1 MRIAADNS
9 RVLPPGSTCLIDL
22 TGFLHRLAYMPGPHG
37 MDPTKVTSKKT
48 GEPTWGLVGTFNQL
62 NTLAKLGPA
71 RIIAFADSSRDG
83 FRQELL
89 PTYKRKSGNPY
100 IRQQLD
106 RLGNCLP
113 HLGIPVMGAREEFQG
128 MEAEDLVAKTVM
140 DSTELVVIVS
150 YDKDLLQLVGPKA
163 SHYNPQ
169 KKQLV
174 EAASID
180 EALRT
185 QFMPTKATLTGPDLA
200 VFLAVAGDETDGVKP
215 IGGIGRATLG
225 WYYEKL
231 PEGLSNPEKIEALAG
246 IDREI
251 KFVNSKPVT
260 ADWGQALI
268 NLQATDLQTERQR
281 SLPLGNIPDLK
292 PNKDAFRAVL
302 EELTMGSFLKNY
314 EPWFAPFARLNQP
327 VMEIS

>member
-1 MRIAADNS
+1 VRIAAENS

-37 MDPTKVTSKKT
+37 IDPIKVTSKKT

-62 NTLAKLGPA
+62 NTLARLCPG
-71 RIIAFADSSRDG
+71 RIIAFSDSSKDG
-83 FRQELL
+83 FRLELL

-100 IRQQLD
+100 IRHQLD
-106 RLGNCLP
+106 RLSNCLP
-113 HLGIPVMGAREEFQG
+113 HLGIQVFGAREEFPG
-128 MEAEDLVAKTVM
+128 MEAEDLIAKAVM
-140 DSTELVVIVS
+140 DEREPVVVVS
-150 YDKDLLQLVGPKA
+150 YDKDLLQLVGPRA

-174 EAASID
+174 EATSID
-180 EALRT
+180 EALKT
-185 QFMPTKATLTGPDLA
+185 QFMPTKANLTGPDLA
-200 VFLAVAGDETDGVKP
+200 VFLAVTGDETDGVKP

-231 PEGLSNPEKIEALAG
+231 PEGLSNPEKIEALAA

-260 ADWGQALI
+260 ANWGQALI

-281 SLPLGNIPDLK
+281 SIPLGDISNPTPHK
-292 PNKDAFRAVL
+292 EAFRAVL

-314 EPWFAPFARLNQP
+314 DAWFAPFARLNQP
-327 VMEIS
+327 AMEIS

>member
-1 MRIAADNS
+1 
-9 RVLPPGSTCLIDL
+9 
-22 TGFLHRLAYMPGPHG
+22 
-37 MDPTKVTSKKT
+37 
-48 GEPTWGLVGTFNQL
+48 
-62 NTLAKLGPA
+62 
-71 RIIAFADSSRDG
+71 
-83 FRQELL
+83 
-89 PTYKRKSGNPY
+89 
-100 IRQQLD
+100 
-106 RLGNCLP
+106 
-113 HLGIPVMGAREEFQG
+113 
-128 MEAEDLVAKTVM
+128 
-140 DSTELVVIVS
+140 
-150 YDKDLLQLVGPKA
+150 LLQLVGPKA

-231 PEGLSNPEKIEALAG
+231 PEELSNPEKVEALAG

-260 ADWGQALI
+260 ANWGQALI

-281 SLPLGNIPDLK
+281 SVPLGNIPDLK
-292 PNKDAFRAVL
+292 PHKEAFRAVL

-314 EPWFAPFARLNQP
+314 EPWFDPFARLNQP